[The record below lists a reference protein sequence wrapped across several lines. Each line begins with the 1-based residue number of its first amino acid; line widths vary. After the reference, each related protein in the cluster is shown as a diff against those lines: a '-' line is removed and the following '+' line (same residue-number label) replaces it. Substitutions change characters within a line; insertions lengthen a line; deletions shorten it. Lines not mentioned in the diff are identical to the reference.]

1 MDTRV
6 SAAHLGLFLAV
17 GLTALALAT
26 VVRNRKTRTRGAWPL
41 IGTLVCTGAV
51 LVPYALSYSA
61 VLSSSTKVWLI
72 DFTYVGWLFMP
83 VAYVIFIA
91 RLTGR
96 DAWLTARVRAAAVVI
111 PLALAVLV
119 MSPAADTWFF
129 AAPRDPHTYVVL
141 PGMGYWAFI
150 VLANLLLATAT
161 VLVVLTVRASRALH
175 RGQVVLILITVALPW
190 VLSFASNLNI
200 RIFGSDPTVLTL
212 IVTTAFAYWAAQ
224 FRVFDL
230 GALAKAE
237 QMAALGEGVLVLDA
251 TGHVT
256 EMNSSA
262 ARLLGLGAAP
272 AAGRRI
278 EELWSKQPAIAA
290 ALRGAEMRGIVIEGV
305 DGGEL
310 EFEREPILDARGY
323 WLGHIVIVRSRAIAR
338 A

>member
-26 VVRNRKTRTRGAWPL
+26 VVRNRKARTRGAWPL

-61 VLSSSTKVWLI
+61 VLSSATKVRLI
-72 DFTYVGWLFMP
+72 DLTYVGWSFMP
-83 VAYVIFIA
+83 VAYAVFIA

-96 DAWLTARVRAAAVVI
+96 DRWLTRRARVGLCLI
-111 PLALAVLV
+111 PATLSLLA

-129 AAPRDPHTYVVL
+129 AAPRDPRTYLVQ
-141 PGMGYWAFI
+141 PGWGYWAFI
-150 VLANLLLATAT
+150 VCANVALATAT
-161 VLVVLTVRASRALH
+161 VLVVLTVRASRTLH
-175 RGQVVLILITVALPW
+175 RRQAVLILATVTLPW
-190 VLSFASNLNI
+190 VLSFASNLNV

-230 GALAKAE
+230 GSLAKAE
-237 QMAALGEGVLVLDA
+237 QSAALGEGVVVLDA

-256 EMNSSA
+256 EMNASA
-262 ARLLGLGAAP
+262 ARLLGLGVAP
-272 AAGRRI
+272 ASGRRI
-278 EELWSKQPAIAA
+278 EELWARHPAIAA
-290 ALRGAEMRGIVIEGV
+290 ALRGAELHGILFEP
-305 DGGEL
+305 DGGDAL
-310 EFEREPILDARGY
+310 EFTREPILDARGY
-323 WLGHIVIVRSRAIAR
+323 WVGHIVIVRSRKVSR